1 MWRVGWLGGWRVFVV
16 ICRAKRTELRDVVFA
31 LNVCGEFCVIGRVF
45 HVAQSKHFI
54 RVRRISIKLKLAHI
68 HIYIVHVLHTNF
80 ELCIVYGGCCWV
92 AVPFFYYTRY
102 ICVFVYISKE
112 ESWQNKGGF
121 VWTSLRV
128 CGRSVC
134 VCVCEQIQLIPKH
147 IIPSAF
153 ACLGSAATCSHCR
166 ISSWQRQPAAQHR
179 VYASGRTSFRDR
191 RNLRWLMA
199 QRIPPSLCL
208 GYTSNVSAA
217 PQSTNMGPFF
227 KGNNE
232 NVCDSILWLYV
243 YSTSKTLS
251 FSQKMFLVA
260 FKYERISE
268 QHWVLVLDLVYF
280 SRGHFRIII
289 TPYLYIVNIACAWWM
304 S

>member
-1 MWRVGWLGGWRVFVV
+1 MWRVGWLGSWRVCVV

-68 HIYIVHVLHTNF
+68 HIYRYIVHVLHTNF

-134 VCVCEQIQLIPKH
+134 VCVCVWADPVNPKTYH
-147 IIPSAF
+147 TQRVCLSRLGCYMFSMPYIVMATPTSSPAQGVRIRTDKFSGPPQSAL
-153 ACLGSAATCSHCR
+153 ADGTTNSTLPLSR
-166 ISSWQRQPAAQHR
+166 LYQQRQR
-179 VYASGRTSFRDR
+179 
-191 RNLRWLMA
+191 
-199 QRIPPSLCL
+199 
-208 GYTSNVSAA
+208 
-217 PQSTNMGPFF
+217 STAKHKYGTFF
-227 KGNNE
+227 
-232 NVCDSILWLYV
+232 
-243 YSTSKTLS
+243 
-251 FSQKMFLVA
+251 
-260 FKYERISE
+260 
-268 QHWVLVLDLVYF
+268 
-280 SRGHFRIII
+280 
-289 TPYLYIVNIACAWWM
+289 
-304 S
+304 